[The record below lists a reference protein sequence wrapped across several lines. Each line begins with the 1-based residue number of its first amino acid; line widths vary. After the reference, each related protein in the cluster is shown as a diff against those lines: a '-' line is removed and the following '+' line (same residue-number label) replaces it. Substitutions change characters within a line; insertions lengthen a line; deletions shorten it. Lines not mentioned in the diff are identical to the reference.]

1 MNKNNKLENI
11 SEGAADTTIALAQ
24 RQVPQAAAAALE
36 QQGVHP
42 VLASLLAARGVKQRQ
57 EFEGGL
63 ADLLPPSQLKGIDDA
78 ARLLADAIA
87 AGRRM
92 VIVADYDCDG
102 ATACAIGMRALRA
115 LIEAVGSHASPATS
129 VGYLVPDRFRFGYG
143 LTPPIVELAARDGA
157 QLLITVDNGIASIEG
172 VAAANA
178 IGLPVLVTDHH
189 LPGDALPEAA
199 AIVNPNQPGCSF
211 PSKALAGCG
220 VMFYVMLALRAE
232 CRQRGWLAADGGPN
246 LGELLDLVAV
256 GTVAD
261 VVALDRNNRILVAQG
276 LQRIRKGRLCEGLR
290 ALFAVAGRA
299 TARCAS
305 FDLGFVVGPR
315 LNAAGRL
322 DDMSVGIECLLTD
335 DAGRAA
341 ELARRLDD
349 LNRERRDIEAGMR
362 DQAEAVVAGIELSE
376 AAAITL
382 YDASW
387 HQGVVGIVAGRIKD
401 RMHRPTIAFAPG
413 DAGEVKGSG
422 RSIPGLHLR
431 DAIDL
436 VSKREPGLILRFGG
450 HSMAAGLTLREADV
464 ARFRSVF
471 EGVVRELLEPGALA
485 RRIDTDGPLSPSYL
499 NLDTASL
506 LEQQVWGQAFPQPLF
521 LDQLT
526 VQSQRIVGGRHAKLK
541 VQLQGRNIEAMQFNA
556 LQPLPERIRAA
567 YRLSVNEFNGV
578 RSVQLLLEH
587 WEPAAGHR

>member
-1 MNKNNKLENI
+1 MNKNNNLTI
-11 SEGAADTTIALAQ
+11 SPEGTADTTIALAQ

-36 QQGVHP
+36 LQGVHP
-42 VLASLLAARGVKQRQ
+42 VLAGLLAARGVKQRQ

-87 AGRRM
+87 AGRRL

-102 ATACAIGMRALRA
+102 ATACAIGVRALRA
-115 LIEAVGSHASPATS
+115 LITAVGSHASPATS

-189 LPGDALPEAA
+189 LPGDALPAAA

-232 CRQRGWLAADGGPN
+232 CRLRGWLAADGGPN

-276 LQRIRKGRLCEGLR
+276 LQRIRKGRLCQGLR

-299 TARCAS
+299 TAGCAS

-431 DAIDL
+431 
-436 VSKREPGLILRFGG
+436 EPGLILRFGG

-485 RRIDTDGPLSPSYL
+485 RRIDTDGPLSPAYL

-587 WEPAAGHR
+587 WEPAAGSRQ